1 MPLMLLGFLFNNW
14 KWVLLAGAIAGAA
27 GWLAWERHEL
37 IGQGVQQEIQT
48 MEKANA
54 QEDARATAG
63 AEAVDLCYKSGG
75 DWDRADGV
83 CTHAASK

>member
-14 KWVLLAGAIAGAA
+14 KWVLLAGGIAAA
-27 GWLAWERHEL
+27 TGWLAWERHEL

-54 QEDARATAG
+54 QSEKSATAG
-63 AEAVDLCYKSGG
+63 SDAVDGCFATGG
-75 DWDRADGV
+75 DWDRANGV
-83 CTHAASK
+83 CTHAAGK